1 MIGVNRVARFVK
13 VFPLPPKVGGW
24 AHRSSRSP
32 EIGDR
37 KRIRTIAG
45 CRTKAREFNMIDK
58 LCNQHRLL
66 RAFVTEILD
75 LVSLQAPCDQQK
87 LAEARWRV
95 ARMLHQHLAAEERL
109 VYRPL
114 ERDPRPEVAL
124 LAHAFRRELDDSY
137 ARYEQHLDHWT
148 YDRIRTDWLTYRT
161 AVRHMAAFLFARMDR
176 EEAELFPLLNAEPD
190 IGMRTPG
197 DRNWA
202 ADGLA
207 VREKIAQAA

>member
-1 MIGVNRVARFVK
+1 
-13 VFPLPPKVGGW
+13 
-24 AHRSSRSP
+24 
-32 EIGDR
+32 
-37 KRIRTIAG
+37 
-45 CRTKAREFNMIDK
+45 MIDK

-66 RAFVTEILD
+66 RSFVTEILG
-75 LVSLQAPCDQQK
+75 LVSLPAPCNQQK

-95 ARMLHQHLAAEERL
+95 ARMLHQHLAAEERFA
-109 VYRPL
+109 YRPL
-114 ERDPRPEVAL
+114 ERDPRPDAAL
-124 LAHAFRRELDDSY
+124 LAHAFRKELDDSY
-137 ARYEQHLDHWT
+137 MRYEQHLDYWT
-148 YDRIRTDWLTYRT
+148 SERIQNDWFMYRT

-202 ADGLA
+202 AEGLA